1 MNKPTNFAE
10 EVNQMIEDC
19 EKRQEKM
26 SEWEQNFIDSL
37 SNQLGKGKSIS
48 PKQYTVL
55 ERIWEKIT

>member
-1 MNKPTNFAE
+1 MNKPVTFAE

-26 SEWEQNFIDSL
+26 SEWEQNFIDSV
-37 SNQLGKGKSIS
+37 SNQLGKGKDIS
-48 PKQYTVL
+48 PKQYAVL